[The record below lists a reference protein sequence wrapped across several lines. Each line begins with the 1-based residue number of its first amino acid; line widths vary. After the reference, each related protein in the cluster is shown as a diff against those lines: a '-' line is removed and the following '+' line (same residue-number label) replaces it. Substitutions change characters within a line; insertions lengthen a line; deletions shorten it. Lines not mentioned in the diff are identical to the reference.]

1 VILGVDEMNVVG
13 RPLFYVKPLLQG
25 PPGSLVKLRV
35 FRLGAGE
42 TTITLVRH
50 LSNNTGGLLSTPD
63 PTAPPVHRL
72 VRWDHQSNAQISEV
86 CPLSKN
92 TPRGYVDILIIDVQN
107 LPVAYEM
114 GWAVSSTLLGSILCN
129 PYVVAKQ
136 APTVLSFP
144 PLSPAG
150 VGGPGAWWV
159 DRGGDCLRSV
169 DSSRPGTLYVLHL
182 PVNVTDISFLST
194 FIVGGSGRPSEA
206 NKRSQRGGSLC
217 GSCPSDVT
225 YCCAVPRR
233 ARI

>member
-1 VILGVDEMNVVG
+1 MNVVG

-50 LSNNTGGLLSTPD
+50 LSNNTGGLLGTPD

-72 VRWDHQSNAQISEV
+72 VRWDDRTNMQISEV

-136 APTVLSFP
+136 VR
-144 PLSPAG
+144 
-150 VGGPGAWWV
+150 GA
-159 DRGGDCLRSV
+159 
-169 DSSRPGTLYVLHL
+169 THL
-182 PVNVTDISFLST
+182 PFLSLT
-194 FIVGGSGRPSEA
+194 LSRRRRGSQGLVGRPSGA
-206 NKRSQRGGSLC
+206 NKRSRHGGSLR
-217 GSCPSDVT
+217 GPRPGDVT
-225 YCCAVPRR
+225 YRSER
-233 ARI
+233 GRG